1 MKVGIMI
8 LALIT
13 SKKKAMKGWVLLL
26 ACNRCLNMLQM
37 IKGGEIYGQ
46 ALLL

>member
-13 SKKKAMKGWVLLL
+13 SKKKAMKRLGFITGLQPLLEHV
-26 ACNRCLNMLQM
+26 AND
-37 IKGGEIYGQ
+37 KKW
-46 ALLL
+46 